1 MHMCLLHICILLRD
15 VVMKNIHGGPHEAG
29 EGIDFTHGG
38 LHETGEGIDFT
49 LDTDMHVSDIMCN

>member
-1 MHMCLLHICILLRD
+1 MHMCLLHICTLLRD

-38 LHETGEGIDFT
+38 PHEAGGGGGG
-49 LDTDMHVSDIMCN
+49 V